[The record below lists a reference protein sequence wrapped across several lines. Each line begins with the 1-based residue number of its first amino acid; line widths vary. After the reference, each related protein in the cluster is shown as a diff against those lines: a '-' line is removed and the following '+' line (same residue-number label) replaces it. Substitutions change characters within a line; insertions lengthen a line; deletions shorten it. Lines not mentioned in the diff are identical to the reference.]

1 MSNIIY
7 IYTTQYWSSTIIYW
21 IYIYIYYNYNYISI
35 YRKNNILSSLTIINH
50 SISPWY
56 PRCIGCQASLG
67 EAARRHGILQKSW
80 KEAVQA
86 SGVWVGQLTMGIH
99 GNPWERNMWI
109 GHDYLSLDF
118 MVKHWH
124 LTMKHANLWWYLS
137 IQNCNFYT
145 FLRI

>member
-1 MSNIIY
+1 MVYYSVLTINHY
-7 IYTTQYWSSTIIYW
+7 ILDIH

-35 YRKNNILSSLTIINH
+35 YGKHNILSSLTINH

-67 EAARRHGILQKSW
+67 EAAKRHGISQKSW

-99 GNPWERNMWI
+99 GNPWESMGKKYVDWTWLFKPRFYGETLAFNHETCELMMLYPSKI
-109 GHDYLSLDF
+109 
-118 MVKHWH
+118 
-124 LTMKHANLWWYLS
+124 AIS
-137 IQNCNFYT
+137 IHF
-145 FLRI
+145 